1 MENKFRV
8 SKRYQ
13 EKFQKKRMEGMT
25 RRIDLKIKKQFCFLF
40 LKWRNTRILRC
51 HCHSK
56 YWAVKKSILPC
67 SWARRFKIIKI
78 ASLPKHIFRWN
89 IIPTKIPARFFM
101 ELNKMIL
108 KLLWVLNFT
117 IINFLQYFPVASSL
131 CDFLLELTKRE
142 IFAKFEKQK

>member
-1 MENKFRV
+1 MNERNAYQHKKNQFKIVNEIKNIYWTTENKIMENKFRV

-25 RRIDLKIKKQFCFLF
+25 RSIDLKIKKQFCFLF

-51 HCHSK
+51 RCHSK

-67 SWARRFKIIKI
+67 SWAKRFKIIKL
-78 ASLPKHIFRWN
+78 ASLPKHIFRLN

-108 KLLWVLNFT
+108 KLLSAEF
-117 IINFLQYFPVASSL
+117 YHY
-131 CDFLLELTKRE
+131 
-142 IFAKFEKQK
+142 